1 MKKKNKI
8 SNIIMVVAI
17 IAIIVCGVMLIGN
30 LKGWFNKSAYSDNA
44 IINSTIGSVNI
55 ERSGV
60 AYSADN
66 STPLRDGDIVE
77 TRANSKT
84 VITSG
89 KNSFVLSENSEIK
102 LTTASNSEYGFE
114 LVQGEVFCIVNDEKS
129 LNDILI
135 NGVAVKAK
143 SSVFSANILTGSAN
157 VMVYE
162 GEVTFADQ
170 TAQGGKV
177 IQMVADSYFVNDL
190 QAASLNEFNI
200 QQAMSASEKK
210 TLCFDNETLQGILD
224 ARAEEIRIA
233 NEERAKADAAIIA
246 QGGTE
251 AQVSDGSS
259 GSAGNDANIKTCTIQ
274 IRCDTILDNMQNLTP
289 GKNAYVPSN
298 GIILATSTVQFVE
311 GETAFDVLKRA
322 CSYAGIQIEY
332 SWTPL
337 YGSYYVEGINHL
349 YEFDCGSESGWMYK
363 VNGWFPNYGSSSYTL
378 EDGDVMV
385 WCYTCNGLGA
395 DVGGGMY

>member
-1 MKKKNKI
+1 
-8 SNIIMVVAI
+8 MVVAI